1 MYMLEVKIYKNF
13 RELCEELN
21 WKVGTGKQK
30 KLQLEELS
38 RLCNW
43 HKEGNK
49 IVIDEIFEVAKEKVD
64 GRINNGNKGHSTK
77 STKEDDGRK
86 NKNAI
91 YKELDNIILDYLYC
105 YTFNDTV
112 NITKNQLIKRCGFI
126 ISNIQ
131 ENDEYNKETINDV
144 LDVYKSLLTHAIDNS
159 LKRLK
164 KRGVIDYCDSY
175 MIRKNGVLRLATYEE
190 EKEIKEIEKQVEE
203 EMKIK
208 NVFLLNE
215 QMQMAYYN
223 RCSYLC
229 YENGICSLYY
239 KVININKV
247 ANFNRKE
254 MILTDNKNEQLSL
267 KTIDRQSFINAV
279 IESLKKSKVFENNI
293 KKAKEVDLLS
303 ANDRVKNRIN
313 LTYTEEVE
321 SVIEKIKIM
330 LC

>member
-38 RLCNW
+38 RLCSW
-43 HKEGNK
+43 HNEGNK

-64 GRINNGNKGHSTK
+64 GRKNNGNKGHSTK
-77 STKEDDGRK
+77 STKENDGRR
-86 NKNAI
+86 NKNSI

-131 ENDEYNKETINDV
+131 EADEYNKETINDV
-144 LDVYKSLLTHAIDNS
+144 LDVYKSILTHAVDSS

-164 KRGVIDYCDSY
+164 KRGFIDYCDSL
-175 MIRKNGVLRLATYEE
+175 MIKKNGVLRLATYEE
-190 EKEIKEIEKQVEE
+190 EMKIKEIEKQVKE

-208 NVFLLNE
+208 NVFLLDKE
-215 QMQMAYYN
+215 IQMKFYN
-223 RCSYLC
+223 KCSRIC
-229 YENGICSLYY
+229 YEKDICYSYY
-239 KVININKV
+239 KVININKL
-247 ANFNRKE
+247 ANF
-254 MILTDNKNEQLSL
+254 EQLNL
-267 KTIDRQSFINAV
+267 KTINRQSFVSAV
-279 IESLKKSKVFENNI
+279 IDSLKKSKVFENNI

>member
-1 MYMLEVKIYKNF
+1 MLEMKIYKNW
-13 RELCEELN
+13 RELCKELGWDTKGGN
-21 WKVGTGKQK
+21 YK
-30 KLQLEELS
+30 KAKLKELDT
-38 RLCNW
+38 LCKY
-43 HKEGNK
+43 HKDGNK
-49 IVIDEIFEVAKEKVD
+49 IVIDKVFEVAKDKVD
-64 GRINNGNKGHSTK
+64 FRANNGGHSTK
-77 STKEDDGRK
+77 STREDDGRK

-131 ENDEYNKETINDV
+131 ETDEYNKETINDV
-144 LDVYKSLLTHAIDNS
+144 LDVYKSILTHAVDSS

-164 KRGVIDYCDSY
+164 KRGFIDYCDSL
-175 MIRKNGVLRLATYEE
+175 MIKKNGVLRLATYEE
-190 EKEIKEIEKQVEE
+190 EKEIKEIEKQVKE

-208 NVFLLNE
+208 NVFLLDE
-215 QMQMAYYN
+215 QMQMSYYD

-229 YENGICSLYY
+229 YEKEICSLYY
-239 KVININKV
+239 KVININKI
-247 ANFNRKE
+247 ANFDIKE
-254 MILTDNKNEQLSL
+254 MILTDNKNKQLSL
-267 KTIDRQSFINAV
+267 KTIDRQSFISVV
-279 IESLKKSKVFENNI
+279 IKSLKKSKVFENNI

-303 ANDRVKNRIN
+303 ANDRIKNRIN
-313 LTYTEEVE
+313 LTYDDEVK

>member
-1 MYMLEVKIYKNF
+1 MDTICK
-13 RELCEELN
+13 
-21 WKVGTGKQK
+21 
-30 KLQLEELS
+30 
-38 RLCNW
+38 W
-43 HKEGNK
+43 HKDGNK
-49 IVIDEIFEVAKEKVD
+49 IVIDEIYGELSEETNK
-64 GRINNGNKGHSTK
+64 RINNGNTGHSTK
-77 STKEDDGRK
+77 STREDDGRK

-105 YTFNDTV
+105 YTFYDTV

-131 ENDEYNKETINDV
+131 ETDEYNKETINDV
-144 LDVYKSLLTHAIDNS
+144 LDVYKSILTHAVDSS

-164 KRGVIDYCDSY
+164 KRGVIDYYDSL
-175 MIRKNGVLRLATYEE
+175 MIKKNGVLRLATYEE
-190 EKEIKEIEKQVEE
+190 EKEIKEIEKQVKE

-215 QMQMAYYN
+215 QMQMNYYD
-223 RCSYLC
+223 RCNYMC
-229 YENGICSLYY
+229 YENEICSLYY

-247 ANFNRKE
+247 ANFDRKE
-254 MILTDNKNEQLSL
+254 MILTDNKNKQLSL

-293 KKAKEVDLLS
+293 KRAKEVDLLS
-303 ANDRVKNRIN
+303 ANDRIKNRIN

>member
-1 MYMLEVKIYKNF
+1 MLERQIYKNW
-13 RELCEELN
+13 RELCESVGWKTTGGTYKQSRIKELDTIC
-21 WKVGTGKQK
+21 K
-30 KLQLEELS
+30 
-38 RLCNW
+38 W
-43 HKEGNK
+43 HKDGNK
-49 IVIDEIFEVAKEKVD
+49 IVIDEIYGELSEETNK
-64 GRINNGNKGHSTK
+64 RINNGNTGHSTK
-77 STKEDDGRK
+77 STREDDGRK

-131 ENDEYNKETINDV
+131 ETDEYNKETINDV
-144 LDVYKSLLTHAIDNS
+144 LDIYKSILTHAVDSS

-164 KRGVIDYCDSY
+164 KRGVIDYYDSL
-175 MIRKNGVLRLATYEE
+175 MIKKNGVLRLATYEE
-190 EKEIKEIEKQVEE
+190 EKEIKEIEKQVKE

-215 QMQMAYYN
+215 QMQMNYYD
-223 RCSYLC
+223 RCNYMC
-229 YENGICSLYY
+229 YENEICSLYY

-247 ANFNRKE
+247 ANFDRKE
-254 MILTDNKNEQLSL
+254 MILTDNKNKQLSL

-279 IESLKKSKVFENNI
+279 IDSLKKSKVFENNI
-293 KKAKEVDLLS
+293 KRTKEVDLLS
-303 ANDRVKNRIN
+303 ANDRVRNRIN
-313 LTYTEEVE
+313 LTYTDEVK

>member
-1 MYMLEVKIYKNF
+1 MLEMKIYKNW
-13 RELCEELN
+13 RELCESVGWKTTGGTYKQSRIKELDTIC
-21 WKVGTGKQK
+21 K
-30 KLQLEELS
+30 
-38 RLCNW
+38 W
-43 HKEGNK
+43 HKDGNK
-49 IVIDEIFEVAKEKVD
+49 IVIDEIYGELSEETNK
-64 GRINNGNKGHSTK
+64 RINNGNTGHSTK
-77 STKEDDGRK
+77 STREDDGRK

-131 ENDEYNKETINDV
+131 ETDEYNKETINDV
-144 LDVYKSLLTHAIDNS
+144 LDVYKSILTHAVDSS

-164 KRGVIDYCDSY
+164 KRGVIDYYDSL
-175 MIRKNGVLRLATYEE
+175 MIKKNGVLRLATYEE
-190 EKEIKEIEKQVEE
+190 EKEIKEIEKQVKE

-208 NVFLLNE
+208 NVFLLDE
-215 QMQMAYYN
+215 EMQMIYYN
-223 RCSYLC
+223 KCSKVC
-229 YENGICSLYY
+229 YEKDICYLYY

-247 ANFNRKE
+247 ANFDRKE

-267 KTIDRQSFINAV
+267 KTIDRQSFVNAV
-279 IESLKKSKVFENNI
+279 IDSLKKSKVFENNI
-293 KKAKEVDLLS
+293 KRAKEVDLLS
-303 ANDRVKNRIN
+303 ANDRVRNRIN

>member
-1 MYMLEVKIYKNF
+1 MKIYKNW

-21 WKVGTGKQK
+21 WNSKNGGNYK
-30 KLQLEELS
+30 KAKLKELDT
-38 RLCNW
+38 LCNY
-43 HKEGNK
+43 HKDGNK
-49 IVIDEIFEVAKEKVD
+49 FVIDEVFEVAKEKVD
-64 GRINNGNKGHSTK
+64 ERINNGGHSTK
-77 STKEDDGRK
+77 STKENDGRK

-144 LDVYKSLLTHAIDNS
+144 LDVYKSILTHAVDS
-159 LKRLK
+159 SFKRLK
-164 KRGVIDYCDSY
+164 KRGFIDYCYSL
-175 MIRKNGVLRLATYEE
+175 MIQKNGVLRLATYEE
-190 EKEIKEIEKQVEE
+190 EMKIKEIEKQVEE

-215 QMQMAYYN
+215 QMQMSYYD
-223 RCSYLC
+223 RCNYMC
-229 YENGICSLYY
+229 YEQGICNLYY
-239 KVININKV
+239 KVINISKV
-247 ANFNRKE
+247 ANFDRKE
-254 MILTDNKNEQLSL
+254 MILTNNKNKQLSL
-267 KTIDRQSFINAV
+267 KTIYRQSFVSAV
-279 IESLKKSKVFENNI
+279 IDSLKKSKVFENNI
-293 KKAKEVDLLS
+293 KRAKEVDLLS

>member
-1 MYMLEVKIYKNF
+1 MLEMKIYKNW
-13 RELCEELN
+13 RELCKELG
-21 WKVGTGKQK
+21 WKTTGGTYKQ
-30 KLQLEELS
+30 S
-38 RLCNW
+38 RLKELDTLCSW
-43 HKEGNK
+43 HKDGNK
-49 IVIDEIFEVAKEKVD
+49 IVIDEIYKVAKEKVD
-64 GRINNGNKGHSTK
+64 GRISNGGNSTK
-77 STKEDDGRK
+77 STREDDGRK
-86 NKNAI
+86 NKNSI

-131 ENDEYNKETINDV
+131 ETDEYNKETINDV
-144 LDVYKSLLTHAIDNS
+144 LDVYKSLLTHAVDSS
-159 LKRLK
+159 LQRLK
-164 KRGVIDYCDSY
+164 KRGFIDYSYSY
-175 MIRKNGVLRLATYEE
+175 MIKKNGVLRLATYEE
-190 EKEIKEIEKQVEE
+190 EMKIKEIEKQVKE

-215 QMQMAYYN
+215 QMQMSYYD
-223 RCSYLC
+223 RCNYMC

-247 ANFNRKE
+247 ANFDIKE
-254 MILTDNKNEQLSL
+254 MILTDNKNKQLSL
-267 KTIDRQSFINAV
+267 KTIDRQSFISVV
-279 IESLKKSKVFENNI
+279 IDSLKKSKVFKNNV
-293 KKAKEVDLLS
+293 KRAKEVDLLS